1 MYVGSWGRLL
11 RWFLFAFVMRTLQ
24 KFLPF
29 LFIFGLEVFY
39 LSLDRDN
46 SENTLCNLLVEWLLV
61 YLSLIFFFF
70 AYNLQALQ
78 EYLLQQYSL

>member
-11 RWFLFAFVMRTLQ
+11 RWFLFAFAMRTLQ

-61 YLSLIFFFF
+61 YLSLIFFF

-78 EYLLQQYSL
+78 VYLLQQYSL